1 MSRSLQGLQ
10 RNDSAPLAIR
20 TPQGR
25 AFAVG
30 LATAAGAWLSFA
42 LAPVPGSLPPVW
54 LPTACAVAAAYFWGP
69 LAFPAVVAGVML
81 GLAGRGQGPLVAL
94 LAGVT
99 DGVIGLLGARLLRSL
114 RFRPA
119 IDRLRDVWSLAASVA
134 LLAALATALDYL
146 LHQSISVATS
156 LPPSGDWYGAFAARL
171 LGFAA
176 LAPVL
181 FSWGAPVT
189 APAPLAS
196 HRGEMAGL
204 ALATAAIAWLAFAVL
219 PLPSRHGLPGILVL
233 CLAWAATRGHQRA
246 ASLVTL
252 CVTLAALAL
261 IRGQAIEVVQPFDVT
276 VEGPLSRF
284 AISMAMFSV
293 VGLVLAA
300 AMLEREISVRRED
313 RTSKVLDALYHDT
326 PLGMTAMDAER
337 RLTVWNPAAERLYG
351 WRPEEVLGLP
361 LPEAGE
367 AISGSAR
374 HVEEELSAGRPVV
387 GLETRRQR
395 RDGSWLDVRLTM
407 TPVFDEAGRLAQVI
421 TLHEDISDR
430 RRREESLRE
439 EEAKYRLVFEAAS
452 DAIFLHDPETLRLLD
467 VNAATVALYGYSRDE
482 LLAMTSIDLSAEP
495 EETRATIRQAAERGS
510 VHVPLRLHRHREG
523 HLLPVEITGGRLP
536 WQGRTIAITIARDI
550 RTRVTEEQERRDREA
565 YLRAVLEHASDI
577 VTILDAKATIR
588 WGSPSITRLL
598 GYQLEEVVG
607 QPMAAFIHPDD
618 LPAVVGAMERIVG
631 EPGRVGTVLSRFRH
645 KDGSWRQLES
655 VGRYLPDTPG
665 IQGVLVNARDA
676 TDRLEMEARNE
687 RSRQRFEIVANA
699 TNDVVWE
706 WDIPGKKS
714 WWSEG
719 ITRVFGWRPEE
730 LERDQ
735 DWADRIHP
743 DDLVRANGTLQE
755 AVERGGMRWK
765 AEYRFRRADGRYA
778 VVLDQAWSIVRD
790 ADGRAL
796 RMIGAMTDLTERRE
810 AERLLAESREQL
822 RQATKMEA
830 MGRLAGGIAHDFN
843 NILTSLLGHTDL
855 ALAQGGEDEA
865 LQEDLQE
872 IRAAGLRAAG
882 LTQQLLAFSRKQV
895 LEPRVVNLNEVV
907 SAVHRMLARVIGE
920 DIELVIRLA
929 PDLARTMADPGQVE
943 QVLVNLAINARD
955 AMPDGGRLV
964 IETSNES
971 PGPAADGAGRRF
983 VLLSVGDTGHGM
995 EEETQARIFE
1005 PFFTTKGV
1013 GKGTGLG
1020 LAMVYGVVQQS
1031 GGEIRVESA
1040 PGQGTTFRIFLPEAE
1055 AQAAEE
1061 AAAPAAA
1068 ATPVG
1073 GTETILV
1080 VEDEAPVRELVRRQ
1094 LARLGYR
1101 VLVAD
1106 NGEEALRV
1114 AEAHPGPVELLLTD
1128 VVMPGMGG
1136 TKVVARLASSRPAM
1150 RVIYMSGYAGTGAV
1164 QEEVMQRGHLFIA
1177 KPFTPD
1183 QLARRVREAL
1193 EA

>member
-1 MSRSLQGLQ
+1 MRPSPQDLQ
-10 RNDSAPLAIR
+10 RPPAASFAIR
-20 TPQGR
+20 TPWGR
-25 AFAVG
+25 ALAVV
-30 LATAAGAWLSFA
+30 LATATAAALSFA
-42 LAPVPGSLPPVW
+42 LAPSPGSLPPIW
-54 LPTACAVAAAYFWGP
+54 LPTAVAVVAAFFWGP
-69 LAFPAVVAGVML
+69 LVYPAVIAGVML
-81 GLAGRGQGPLVAL
+81 GLAGRGPGPLLTLVGGA
-94 LAGVT
+94 T
-99 DGVIGLLGARLLRSL
+99 DGAIGLVGARLLHSL

-119 IDRLRDVWSLAASVA
+119 IDRLREVWSLAASVA
-134 LLAALATALDYL
+134 VLASLATALEL
-146 LHQSISVATS
+146 LLRRSIPLATA
-156 LPPSGDWYGAFAARL
+156 LPPPGDWYTVGAARL

-176 LAPVL
+176 LAPAL
-181 FSWGAPVT
+181 FSWGAPVS

-196 HRGEMAGL
+196 RRGEMAGL
-204 ALATAAIAWLAFAVL
+204 ALATAGIAWLAFAVL
-219 PLPSRHGLPGILVL
+219 PLPSRYGLPGILVL

-252 CVTLAALAL
+252 AVTLAALAL

-284 AISMAMFSV
+284 AISMALFSV

-313 RTSKVLDALYHDT
+313 RTSKVLGALYHDT
-326 PLGMTAMDAER
+326 PLGMTATDAER

-351 WRPEEVLGLP
+351 WRPEEVLGQL
-361 LPEAGE
+361 LPESGE
-367 AISGSAR
+367 SMPGSAR
-374 HVEEELSAGRPVV
+374 RVEEELSAGRPVV

-395 RDGSWLDVRLTM
+395 KDGSWLDVRLTM
-407 TPVFDEAGRLAQVI
+407 TPVRDDAGRLVQVI

-452 DAIFLHDPETLRLLD
+452 DAMFLHDPATLRILD
-467 VNAATVALYGYSRDE
+467 VNPATEALYGYSRDE
-482 LLAMTSIDLSAEP
+482 LLAMTSLDLSAEP
-495 EETRATIRQAAERGS
+495 DETRATIRQAAERGS

-536 WQGRTIAITIARDI
+536 WQGRTIAITIVRDI
-550 RTRVTEEQERRDREA
+550 RRRMTEEQDRRDREA
-565 YLRAVLEHASDI
+565 YLQAVLEHASDI
-577 VTILDAKATIR
+577 VTILDSSATIR

-598 GYQLEEVVG
+598 GYRLEEVVG

-618 LPAVVGAMERIVG
+618 LPAVAGAMQRIVG

-665 IQGVLVNARDA
+665 IKGVLVNARDA
-676 TDRLEMEARNE
+676 TDRLEMEARNQ
-687 RSRQRFEIVANA
+687 RSRQRFEVVANA

-706 WDIPGKKS
+706 WDIAGKSS

-719 ITRVFGWRPEE
+719 LTRVFGWRPGQ

-755 AVERGGMRWK
+755 SVDGDVRWK
-765 AEYRFRRADGRYA
+765 CEYRFRRADGRYA
-778 VVLDQAWSIVRD
+778 IVLDQAWSTVRD
-790 ADGRAL
+790 AQGRAV

-865 LQEDLQE
+865 LHEDLQE

-907 SAVHRMLARVIGE
+907 SSVHRMLARV
-920 DIELVIRLA
+920 
-929 PDLARTMADPGQVE
+929 
-943 QVLVNLAINARD
+943 
-955 AMPDGGRLV
+955 
-964 IETSNES
+964 
-971 PGPAADGAGRRF
+971 
-983 VLLSVGDTGHGM
+983 
-995 EEETQARIFE
+995 
-1005 PFFTTKGV
+1005 
-1013 GKGTGLG
+1013 
-1020 LAMVYGVVQQS
+1020 
-1031 GGEIRVESA
+1031 
-1040 PGQGTTFRIFLPEAE
+1040 
-1055 AQAAEE
+1055 
-1061 AAAPAAA
+1061 
-1068 ATPVG
+1068 
-1073 GTETILV
+1073 
-1080 VEDEAPVRELVRRQ
+1080 
-1094 LARLGYR
+1094 
-1101 VLVAD
+1101 
-1106 NGEEALRV
+1106 
-1114 AEAHPGPVELLLTD
+1114 
-1128 VVMPGMGG
+1128 
-1136 TKVVARLASSRPAM
+1136 
-1150 RVIYMSGYAGTGAV
+1150 
-1164 QEEVMQRGHLFIA
+1164 
-1177 KPFTPD
+1177 
-1183 QLARRVREAL
+1183 
-1193 EA
+1193 